1 MSETIGVAREMAGS
15 ERLERATLGSQIAD
29 VLRREIIF
37 GHLKPGERL
46 GQHQLCE
53 RFGTSRMPVRDALRQ
68 LNYEGFLAE
77 DGGRHLVVVRMR
89 REDIRDTYEIEGM
102 LHGLAT
108 RRVATRGDA
117 GELAELRDFHEKM
130 LARQDELPAMAELNW
145 RFHRRINHF
154 AASQKLVAA
163 LRSLA
168 LQIPRDYLV
177 EFPAWAGRANDE
189 HAGIVDAI
197 AAGRATEAESLMREH
212 VLAAGEYLIDF
223 LQTSGVDLD

>member
-1 MSETIGVAREMAGS
+1 MTEP

-29 VLRREIIF
+29 VVRRDIIF
-37 GHLKPGERL
+37 GRVRPGERL

-68 LNYEGFLAE
+68 LNYEGFLAA

-108 RRVATRGDA
+108 RRVAQRGDA
-117 GELAELRDFHEKM
+117 EAHAELRDFHERM
-130 LARQDELPAMAELNW
+130 VARERQLTEMADLNW
-145 RFHRRINHF
+145 RFHRRINHL

-177 EFPAWAGRANDE
+177 EFPSWAHRANVEHAAIIDAVTTGRAD
-189 HAGIVDAI
+189 
-197 AAGRATEAESLMREH
+197 EAESLMRQH
-212 VLAAGEYLIDF
+212 VLAAGEDLIVF
-223 LQTSGVDLD
+223 LESSGVDLD